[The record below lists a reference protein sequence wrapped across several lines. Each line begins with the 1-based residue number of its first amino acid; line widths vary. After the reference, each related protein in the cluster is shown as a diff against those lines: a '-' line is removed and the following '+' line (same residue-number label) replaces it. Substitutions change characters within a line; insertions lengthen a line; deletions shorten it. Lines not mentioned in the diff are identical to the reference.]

1 MELSVEEIIAG
12 LRERCL
18 RAEAIPMLCGS
29 SYKNKGVQ
37 FLLDAVIN
45 FLPSPLDV
53 AHVKGVNPKTG
64 EEEVRE
70 TSDEAPFAGLA
81 FKIATDPFVG
91 SLAYFRAYS
100 GVLEAGSYVYNSTK
114 EKKER
119 VGRLVQMHSNERK
132 DIDCIYS
139 GDICAIVGLKNTTT
153 GDTLCDENGTGE
165 DDACAHQTRGRGSHF
180 QDLYR

>member
-1 MELSVEEIIAG
+1 
-12 LRERCL
+12 
-18 RAEAIPMLCGS
+18 MLCGS

-53 AHVKGVNPKTG
+53 DDVKGINPDTG
-64 EEEVRE
+64 EEETRK
-70 TSDEAPFAGLA
+70 TGDDQPFSGLA

-100 GVLEAGSYVYNSTK
+100 GVLSAGSYVYNSTK

-119 VGRLVQMHSNERK
+119 VGRNPKTGVKHAISPRTVVSFKASNT
-132 DIDCIYS
+132 
-139 GDICAIVGLKNTTT
+139 LKNM
-153 GDTLCDENGTGE
+153 LKN
-165 DDACAHQTRGRGSHF
+165 SII
-180 QDLYR
+180 